1 MHTIADLHTH
11 TLVSQHAYST
21 LYENIQAAREADFYA
36 LAITDHGP
44 GMPDGASS
52 HHFFCM
58 PGLPEIVNGV
68 RLFRGAEVN
77 IMDYS
82 GTVDLD
88 TGTLQR
94 LDFVIASYHC
104 ECISPGTAAENTAG
118 LLSVIKNPFVDCLGH
133 CGNPAYPIDIPSITS
148 ACRQYGKLIEINASS
163 FRIRPGSED
172 ICRRIARE
180 CIRQK
185 VHLLISSDA
194 HFRDNVG
201 NHEEAIRLLEAV
213 GCPEELVINT
223 SKERLLSYF
232 ALRHQRIAHEKGGIH
247 AFTSPD

>member
-21 LYENIQAAREADFYA
+21 LYENIQAAREAGFYA

-58 PGLPEIVNGV
+58 PGLPEMVNGI

-77 IMDYS
+77 IMDFA
-82 GTVDLD
+82 GTIDLD
-88 TGTLQR
+88 LTTLQR

-104 ECISPGTAAENTAG
+104 ECISPGTIEENTAG
-118 LLSVIKNPFVDCLGH
+118 LLAAIKNPFIDCIGH
-133 CGNPAYPIDIPSITS
+133 CGNPAYPIDIPTIVS
-148 ACRQYGKLIEINASS
+148 ACFQYGKLIEINASS
-163 FRIRPGSED
+163 FRIRPGSEV
-172 ICRRIARE
+172 ICRKVANE

-185 VHLLISSDA
+185 VNLLISSDA
-194 HFRDNVG
+194 HFRDNIG
-201 NHEEAIRLLEAV
+201 NHEEAIQLLEALD
-213 GCPEELVINT
+213 CPEELIINT

-232 ALRHQRIAHEKGGIH
+232 MFRQQRLSNEKAAL
-247 AFTSPD
+247 

>member
-21 LYENIQAAREADFYA
+21 LYENIQAAREAGFYA

-58 PGLPEIVNGV
+58 PGLPEMVNGI

-77 IMDYS
+77 IMDFA
-82 GTVDLD
+82 GTIDLD
-88 TGTLQR
+88 ATTLQR

-104 ECISPGTAAENTAG
+104 ECISPGTIEENTAG
-118 LLSVIKNPFVDCLGH
+118 LLAVIKNPFIDCIGH
-133 CGNPAYPIDIPSITS
+133 CGNPAYPIDIPTIVS
-148 ACRQYGKLIEINASS
+148 ACCQYGKLIEINASS
-163 FRIRPGSED
+163 FRIRPGSEV
-172 ICRRIARE
+172 ICRKVANE

-185 VHLLISSDA
+185 VNLLISSDA
-194 HFRDNVG
+194 HFRDNIG
-201 NHEEAIRLLEAV
+201 NHEEAIQLLEALD
-213 GCPEELVINT
+213 CPEELIINT

-232 ALRHQRIAHEKGGIH
+232 MFRQQRLSNEK
-247 AFTSPD
+247 APL

>member
-21 LYENIQAAREADFYA
+21 LYENIQAAREAGFYA

-58 PGLPEIVNGV
+58 PGLPEMVNGI

-77 IMDYS
+77 IMDFA
-82 GTVDLD
+82 GTIDLD
-88 TGTLQR
+88 ATTLQR

-104 ECISPGTAAENTAG
+104 ECISPGTIEENTAG
-118 LLSVIKNPFVDCLGH
+118 LLAVIKNPFIDCIGH
-133 CGNPAYPIDIPSITS
+133 CGNPAYPIDIPTIVS
-148 ACRQYGKLIEINASS
+148 ACCQYGKLIEINASS

-172 ICRRIARE
+172 ICRKVASE
-180 CIRQK
+180 CIRQNI
-185 VHLLISSDA
+185 V
-194 HFRDNVG
+194 
-201 NHEEAIRLLEAV
+201 
-213 GCPEELVINT
+213 
-223 SKERLLSYF
+223 Y
-232 ALRHQRIAHEKGGIH
+232 
-247 AFTSPD
+247 

>member
-21 LYENIQAAREADFYA
+21 LYENIQAAREAGFYA

-58 PGLPEIVNGV
+58 PGLPEMVNGI

-77 IMDYS
+77 IMDFA
-82 GTVDLD
+82 GTIDLD
-88 TGTLQR
+88 ATTLQR

-104 ECISPGTAAENTAG
+104 ECISPGTIEENTAG
-118 LLSVIKNPFVDCLGH
+118 LLAAIKNPFIDCIGH
-133 CGNPAYPIDIPSITS
+133 CGNPAYPIDIPTIVS
-148 ACRQYGKLIEINASS
+148 ACFQYGKLIEINASS
-163 FRIRPGSED
+163 FRIRPGSEV
-172 ICRRIARE
+172 ICRKVANE

-185 VHLLISSDA
+185 VNLLISSDA
-194 HFRDNVG
+194 HFRDNIG
-201 NHEEAIRLLEAV
+201 NHEEAIQLLEALD
-213 GCPEELVINT
+213 CPEELIINT

-232 ALRHQRIAHEKGGIH
+232 MFRQQRLSNEKAAL
-247 AFTSPD
+247 

>member
-21 LYENIQAAREADFYA
+21 LYENIQAAREAGFYA

-58 PGLPEIVNGV
+58 PGLPEMVNGI

-77 IMDYS
+77 IMDFA
-82 GTVDLD
+82 GTIDLD
-88 TGTLQR
+88 ATTLQR

-104 ECISPGTAAENTAG
+104 ECISPGTIEENPAG
-118 LLSVIKNPFVDCLGH
+118 LLAVIKNPFIDCIGH
-133 CGNPAYPIDIPSITS
+133 CGNPAYPIDIPTIVS
-148 ACRQYGKLIEINASS
+148 ACFQYGKLIEINASS
-163 FRIRPGSED
+163 FRIRPGSEV
-172 ICRRIARE
+172 ICRKVANE

-185 VHLLISSDA
+185 VNLLISSDA
-194 HFRDNVG
+194 HFRDNIG
-201 NHEEAIRLLEAV
+201 NHEEAIQLLEALD
-213 GCPEELVINT
+213 CPEELIINT

-232 ALRHQRIAHEKGGIH
+232 MFRQQRLSNEKAAL
-247 AFTSPD
+247 